1 MKPFLQYL
9 YQDSDRWLASL
20 QKTIRSQTPHLMP
33 VDEAEERL
41 REAVQAHP
49 YNLAQAFSD
58 ADYANMGVVSKDDF
72 RSVINKTLLRLSDDQ
87 VGNNSADSSNN

>member
-1 MKPFLQYL
+1 
-9 YQDSDRWLASL
+9 
-20 QKTIRSQTPHLMP
+20 MP

-49 YNLAQAFSD
+49 YNLAQAFND

-72 RSVINKTLLRLSDDQ
+72 KNVIDKTLLRLSDEQ
-87 VGNNSADSSNN
+87 VSNSKQEVFDDFYDRGIIC